1 MPPIDVMNQEYRTT
15 ADIEA
20 LEIDAEA
27 LVLELL
33 QPNLP
38 HDPAIDEIPAPG
50 LIGVAPCAVCEGT
63 KARERYAI
71 RGCQFRV
78 VVCEDC
84 GLGTVY
90 PQPSPEQ
97 IARFYPPEYY
107 GGPGKKFT
115 PLIESLVRK
124 AASWN
129 ASKLTKDLVPGSR
142 VLDVGCGRG
151 VLLTSLADN
160 DMETHGFEI
169 SQTAAEGADPRSK
182 IAIAPSLEEAAY
194 PAGYFDLVVLCHV
207 LEHLP
212 DPKQTLLE
220 IRRILK
226 PGGRLVVSVPN
237 FSSWQARWTGPAW
250 FHLDL
255 PRHLFHFP
263 AGGLRTL
270 LEKTGFQC
278 RSEQHFSLRQNPF
291 GWVQSVLNQWGTGSR
306 NSLYSLL
313 KNSGG
318 TKPKPSAW
326 NTLSLR
332 LAYWLGMP
340 LGLALSLICAA
351 FRRGATVTILAEASS
366 DQGAAHE
373 VSG

>member
-1 MPPIDVMNQEYRTT
+1 MPPIEVINQEYRTT

-33 QPNLP
+33 HPNPP
-38 HDPAIDEIPAPG
+38 HDPEIDDIPAPG
-50 LIGVAPCAVCEGT
+50 LIRVAPCAVCDGT

-71 RGCQFRV
+71 RGSRFRV

-90 PQPSPEQ
+90 PKPSPEQ

-129 ASKLTKDLVPGSR
+129 ASKLTKGLPKGSR

-151 VLLTSLADN
+151 VLLTSLADKE
-160 DMETHGFEI
+160 METHGFEI
-169 SQTAAEGADPRSK
+169 SRIAAEGADPRSK
-182 IAIAPSLEEAAY
+182 IAIAPSLQEAEY

-212 DPKQTLLE
+212 NPAGTLLE

-237 FSSWQARWTGPAW
+237 FSSWQARWTGAAW

-263 AGGLRTL
+263 VRGLRTL
-270 LEKTGFQC
+270 LEKTGFHY

-291 GWVQSVLNQWGTGSR
+291 GWVQSVLNQWGTGPR
-306 NSLYSLL
+306 NALYSLL
-313 KNSGG
+313 KNGG
-318 TKPKPSAW
+318 GIKSKPSGW
-326 NTLSLR
+326 NR
-332 LAYWLGMP
+332 LGLQMAYWLGMP
-340 LGLALSLICAA
+340 VGFGLSLLCAA
-351 FRRGATVTILAEASS
+351 FRRGATVTIIAEASQNQAS
-366 DQGAAHE
+366 ARRG
-373 VSG
+373 